1 MFGINILLLI
11 MFWIFLIWDCVFFAR
26 FNESFPY
33 TGWKKWAMSLTP
45 GSGFYL
51 KWLSEQK

>member
-1 MFGINILLLI
+1 MFMSILLLI

-26 FNESFPY
+26 FNEKYPY
-33 TGWKKWAMSLTP
+33 TGWKKWAMALTP
-45 GSGFYL
+45 GSGYYL